1 MIDCR
6 VKHTSI
12 VRRYLMEIVAVVA
25 IVIMTFIPEIVALI
39 EQIKCQ

>member
-12 VRRYLMEIVAVVA
+12 VRRHLMEIVAVVA
-25 IVIMTFIPEIVALI
+25 IVIMTFIPELVALMDI
-39 EQIKCQ
+39 IL